1 MPHLF
6 EETGLSVSV
15 AGDTGLRESEF
26 GCRRR
31 ADQTPAI
38 RLPHS
43 MPASRAGACGSS
55 RTDGKRV
62 ASERGNGNG
71 NGNDTTRHDTAAI
84 TISRIETAGS
94 RRHSMRT
101 GQPRAERRSG
111 AAPMGFRARRRMHG
125 CDGIFVR
132 GARSPRFGAPPARLR
147 LAIGFDG
154 RMSVSH
160 PPPRQASDRDEPAD
174 EVRRLGRAIRRY
186 IGDVDARRWAR
197 HRRTRISRAPRDP
210 AIAAAPGVHRGEAAA
225 PPAPRQR
232 SGGRRFTV
240 DAARAAARSRA
251 AGRST
256 DVG

>member
-71 NGNDTTRHDTAAI
+71 NGNGNDTTRHDTTRHDSDHDLTNRNGRQSPSFDADRSAP
-84 TISRIETAGS
+84 SRTPVRYRPDGLPCATAHAWMRWNICS
-94 RRHSMRT
+94 RRS
-101 GQPRAERRSG
+101 
-111 AAPMGFRARRRMHG
+111 
-125 CDGIFVR
+125 
-132 GARSPRFGAPPARLR
+132 
-147 LAIGFDG
+147 LA
-154 RMSVSH
+154 
-160 PPPRQASDRDEPAD
+160 
-174 EVRRLGRAIRRY
+174 AIRRAA
-186 IGDVDARRWAR
+186 G
-197 HRRTRISRAPRDP
+197 T
-210 AIAAAPGVHRGEAAA
+210 IAARDRLRRQDVGVAPAAA
-225 PPAPRQR
+225 T
-232 SGGRRFTV
+232 SFG
-240 DAARAAARSRA
+240 SR
-251 AGRST
+251 
-256 DVG
+256 

>member
-1 MPHLF
+1 M
-6 EETGLSVSV
+6 ENGW
-15 AGDTGLRESEF
+15 
-26 GCRRR
+26 R
-31 ADQTPAI
+31 ASAATAT
-38 RLPHS
+38 
-43 MPASRAGACGSS
+43 A
-55 RTDGKRV
+55 
-62 ASERGNGNG
+62 
-71 NGNDTTRHDTAAI
+71 TTRHDT
-84 TISRIETAGS
+84 TRHGS
-94 RRHSMRT
+94 DHDLTNRNGRQSMRT

-154 RMSVSH
+154 RMSMSH

>member
-43 MPASRAGACGSS
+43 MPASRAGACDSS

-71 NGNDTTRHDTAAI
+71 NDTTRH
-84 TISRIETAGS
+84 GS
-94 RRHSMRT
+94 DHDLTNRNGRQSMRT

-154 RMSVSH
+154 RMSMSH

-186 IGDVDARRWAR
+186 IGDVGARRWAR

>member
-6 EETGLSVSV
+6 EEAGLPVSV

-71 NGNDTTRHDTAAI
+71 NGNGNDTTRH
-84 TISRIETAGS
+84 GS
-94 RRHSMRT
+94 DHDLTNRNGRQSMRT

-154 RMSVSH
+154 RTSVSH
-160 PPPRQASDRDEPAD
+160 P
-174 EVRRLGRAIRRY
+174 
-186 IGDVDARRWAR
+186 
-197 HRRTRISRAPRDP
+197 
-210 AIAAAPGVHRGEAAA
+210 AAATSFG
-225 PPAPRQR
+225 
-232 SGGRRFTV
+232 
-240 DAARAAARSRA
+240 SR
-251 AGRST
+251 
-256 DVG
+256 

>member
-6 EETGLSVSV
+6 EEAGLPVSV

-71 NGNDTTRHDTAAI
+71 NGNDTTRH
-84 TISRIETAGS
+84 GS
-94 RRHSMRT
+94 DHDLTNRNGRQSMRT

-154 RMSVSH
+154 RTSVSH

-186 IGDVDARRWAR
+186 IGDVGARRWAR

>member
-43 MPASRAGACGSS
+43 MPASRAGACDSS

-71 NGNDTTRHDTAAI
+71 NDTTRHDTAAI
-84 TISRIETAGS
+84 TISQIETAGS

-154 RMSVSH
+154 RTSVSH
-160 PPPRQASDRDEPAD
+160 P
-174 EVRRLGRAIRRY
+174 
-186 IGDVDARRWAR
+186 
-197 HRRTRISRAPRDP
+197 
-210 AIAAAPGVHRGEAAA
+210 AAATSFG
-225 PPAPRQR
+225 
-232 SGGRRFTV
+232 
-240 DAARAAARSRA
+240 SR
-251 AGRST
+251 
-256 DVG
+256 

>member
-1 MPHLF
+1 M
-6 EETGLSVSV
+6 ENGW
-15 AGDTGLRESEF
+15 
-26 GCRRR
+26 R
-31 ADQTPAI
+31 ASAATAT
-38 RLPHS
+38 
-43 MPASRAGACGSS
+43 ATATA
-55 RTDGKRV
+55 
-62 ASERGNGNG
+62 
-71 NGNDTTRHDTAAI
+71 TTRHDTTAI

-111 AAPMGFRARRRMHG
+111 TAPMGFRARRRMHG

-132 GARSPRFGAPPARLR
+132 DARSPRFGAPPARLR